1 MCVVHT
7 LIALLFNVPTNLGYA
22 ALGALIAGET
32 MGVPLPGETALIAAG
47 ILASEGHL
55 SIELVILVAACAAIL
70 GDNVGFWIG
79 RRGGRKLL
87 ELPGP
92 LARHRQRLLDRGE
105 EIFRR
110 YGPKTVFFGR
120 WSRGCGSPRPGWR
133 ASTACGGG
141 RSSS

>member
-1 MCVVHT
+1 MSVVRT
-7 LIALLFNVPTNLGYA
+7 LLALVFSVPTNLGYA

-55 SIELVILVAACAAIL
+55 SIELVVIVAAGAAIF

-92 LARHRQRLLDRGE
+92 LAHHRQRVLD
-105 EIFRR
+105 
-110 YGPKTVFFGR
+110 
-120 WSRGCGSPRPGWR
+120 
-133 ASTACGGG
+133 
-141 RSSS
+141 